1 MTVGQELEKITNLKL
16 FHNHMTIEVI
26 LPYFDMKS
34 PSFKKLVD
42 IFRIALL
49 KEVAK
54 SELTGLIFTYVWE
67 LDSIKDCNFIDT
79 ITDIFEREN
88 EEVCYVELEAS
99 AVERL
104 KRNKSPNRMK
114 YKPSKTDIVASE
126 KELLETDR
134 KHILN
139 SAENEFIMENHF
151 KINNTNLS
159 ANKVAKMIKER
170 FSL

>member
-1 MTVGQELEKITNLKL
+1 
-16 FHNHMTIEVI
+16 
-26 LPYFDMKS
+26 
-34 PSFKKLVD
+34 
-42 IFRIALL
+42 
-49 KEVAK
+49 
-54 SELTGLIFTYVWE
+54 
-67 LDSIKDCNFIDT
+67 
-79 ITDIFEREN
+79 
-88 EEVCYVELEAS
+88 
-99 AVERL
+99 
-104 KRNKSPNRMK
+104 MK